1 MIQARHDSRCGGC
14 ENAIE
19 AGDMIGKVDGE
30 WCCEVCVESAG
41 GDDFERAQPASYPM
55 SSTYEPEM

>member
-1 MIQARHDSRCGGC
+1 MIQARFSNRCPGC
-14 ENAIE
+14 GEDICE
-19 AGDMIGKVDGE
+19 GDIIGKVDGE

-55 SSTYEPEM
+55 SSVYEPEA